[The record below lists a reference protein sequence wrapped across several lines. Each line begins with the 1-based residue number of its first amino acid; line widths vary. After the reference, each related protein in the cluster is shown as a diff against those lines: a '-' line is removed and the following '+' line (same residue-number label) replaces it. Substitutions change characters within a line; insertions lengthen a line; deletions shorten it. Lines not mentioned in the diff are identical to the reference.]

1 MAFMTFSDDCKIV
14 DCADYVSASSSRDG
28 IDIDTRGYSGVCL
41 IVKFATIASTAVTSI
56 KAQHGDTT
64 GGGYSD
70 IAGTSQTI
78 ADDKDNQIF
87 YIDIKKPQK
96 RYVRLVVSKAT
107 AAAAESA
114 VAVLYGA
121 ASKPSTNDADVTGEE
136 FVYPAGGTA

>member
-1 MAFMTFSDDCKIV
+1 MALPTFGDDFKIV
-14 DCADYVSASSSRDG
+14 DAANYASGSSSRDG
-28 IDIDTRGYSGVCL
+28 IDIDTRGYSGCCI

-64 GGGYSD
+64 GAGYAD

-78 ADDKDNQIF
+78 ADTDDDKVF
-87 YIDIKKPQK
+87 FIDIKKPQK

-121 ASKPSTNDADVTGEE
+121 ASKPVTLDADVAGEE
-136 FVYPAGGTA
+136 FVYPPSGTA

>member
-1 MAFMTFSDDCKIV
+1 MAFPTFGDDFKIV
-14 DCADYVSASSSRDG
+14 DAANYASGSSSRDG
-28 IDIDTRGYSGVCL
+28 IDIDTRGYSGCCI

-64 GGGYSD
+64 GGYAD

-78 ADDKDNQIF
+78 ADSDDDKVF
-87 YIDIKKPQK
+87 FIDIKKPQK

-121 ASKPSTNDADVTGEE
+121 ASKPVTLDADVAGEE
-136 FVYPAGGTA
+136 FVYPSSGTA

>member
-1 MAFMTFSDDCKIV
+1 MAFMTFGDDCKIV
-14 DCADYVSASSSRDG
+14 DCINYALGSSNRDG
-28 IDIDTRGYSGVCL
+28 IDIDTRGYSGVCI
-41 IVKFATIASTAVTSI
+41 IVKFAAIVSGAVTSI

-78 ADDKDNQIF
+78 ADTKDDEIF

-107 AAAAESA
+107 QNAAESA
-114 VAVLYGA
+114 VAVLYGS
-121 ASKPSTNDADVTGEE
+121 ASKPSTNDADVNGEE
-136 FVYPAGGTA
+136 WVSPASGTA